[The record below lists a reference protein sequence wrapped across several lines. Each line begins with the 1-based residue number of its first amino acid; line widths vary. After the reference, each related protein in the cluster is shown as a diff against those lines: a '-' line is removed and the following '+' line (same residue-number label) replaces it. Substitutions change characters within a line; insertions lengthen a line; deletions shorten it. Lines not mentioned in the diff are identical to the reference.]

1 MNYRIRIKD
10 ASNLYPTTLWCHTN
24 LTTIEIN
31 YFFLE
36 CVSDIDMS
44 WHKILLFIYSSFL
57 FTPHLL
63 PSSWNWLIGHSAQ
76 KSRQEIWL
84 YVSCVLKQ
92 NLKQLDAIKELR
104 KELRYVRNLLNNNL
118 HTWIECP
125 SKWQLYYQE
134 FFTSL
139 FTDKKVKKF

>member
-1 MNYRIRIKD
+1 MLLRLTWNNTILVGKNYRIWIKD
-10 ASNLYPTTLWCHTN
+10 ASNVYPMTLWCHTN

-63 PSSWNWLIGHSAQ
+63 RSSWNWLIGRSAQ

-92 NLKQLDAIKELR
+92 NLKQLEKETTYAIKELVAWRTSIR
-104 KELRYVRNLLNNNL
+104 KEL
-118 HTWIECP
+118 I
-125 SKWQLYYQE
+125 KQ
-134 FFTSL
+134 
-139 FTDKKVKKF
+139 

>member
-1 MNYRIRIKD
+1 MNYRIWIKD
-10 ASNLYPTTLWCHTN
+10 ASNVYPMTLWCHTN

-63 PSSWNWLIGHSAQ
+63 RSSWNWLIGRSAQ

-92 NLKQLDAIKELR
+92 NLKQLEKETTYAIKELVAWRTSIR
-104 KELRYVRNLLNNNL
+104 KELITQCIHELSVL
-118 HTWIECP
+118 
-125 SKWQLYYQE
+125 
-134 FFTSL
+134 
-139 FTDKKVKKF
+139 